1 MSAKDVAVAHE
12 HRLANDRY
20 HLTIS
25 DDGTGSSHFGALA
38 ITRRVP
44 DRTRETDAFVLYVRD
59 LEPGDF
65 WSAGAEPVRRDG
77 DTYESAAGAVLSW
90 TTGPVL
96 GPSFALRT
104 EVSLAPGASTEA
116 IALLGAANTRDEAT
130 SI

>member
-1 MSAKDVAVAHE
+1 MNAREAAIAHE

-59 LEPGDF
+59 LETGDY
-65 WSAGAEPVRRDG
+65 WSAGAEPVRHAG
-77 DTYESAAGAVLSW
+77 DT
-90 TTGPVL
+90 
-96 GPSFALRT
+96 
-104 EVSLAPGASTEA
+104 AP
-116 IALLGAANTRDEAT
+116 
-130 SI
+130 